1 MVLEQI
7 NHIYLDV
14 HTCSAADH
22 RIGCFGCMQVS
33 TVAQL
38 AILVPRQPAA
48 AEEGPLCV
56 VNTHLFFH
64 PKASHIRT
72 LHVAAMLAEAHALM
86 DVAGRQLGRTPSLLF
101 CGDLNSDKNDGISGE
116 ECKQCQQVVLS
127 DVNRKFLVMVD
138 FSIIK
143 ESP

>member
-1 MVLEQI
+1 
-7 NHIYLDV
+7 
-14 HTCSAADH
+14 
-22 RIGCFGCMQVS
+22 MQVS

-38 AILVPRQPAA
+38 TVLAPRQPAP

-72 LHVAAMLAEAHALM
+72 LHAAAMLAEAHALM
-86 DVAGRQLGRTPSLLF
+86 QEVGQQLGQTPALLF

-116 ECKQCQQVVLS
+116 MPYHAMHCCHVLS
-127 DVNRKFLVMVD
+127 LNLKSTPTFD
-138 FSIIK
+138 
-143 ESP
+143 